1 MDVIKEY
8 QTQCRLRQ
16 AVKSDISEQLNS
28 GVIWMNLFAFIS
40 VIIACCS
47 EVWIALKYTRGMT
60 RNRLYGLNLG
70 KCIIEKIL

>member
-8 QTQCRLRQ
+8 QKQRRLRQ

-28 GVIWMNLFAFIS
+28 GVIWVNLFAFIC

-47 EVWIALKYTRGMT
+47 EVWNVLKYTRGMT
-60 RNRLYGLNLG
+60 RN
-70 KCIIEKIL
+70 